1 MMKNRVILGALGFA
15 AAMACGVFV
24 SLQSSELRQF
34 TELQTKVPGG
44 RVPAAIRRDLDFSG
58 LQGQELI
65 NASRKRLLTAAR
77 VILQDDQQGIEL
89 GHFVMSDAD
98 GRIQLACDLYDQIQM
113 TFVAEGVASSG
124 EKTEMTIQGPCVAD
138 QDITQIAPI
147 WIPVN
152 RILAQNPSDAKLTFD
167 GGTTNF
173 TFANVLDA
181 WPTQWALESIRLYNS
196 GHEDQEVTISHQEAL
211 QITNQSFDLN
221 WHLSSS
227 SSPTATSSTTTNQ

>member
-1 MMKNRVILGALGFA
+1 MKSRVIVGALGFA

-34 TELQTKVPGG
+34 TELQTKSPNA

-58 LQGQELI
+58 LQGQALI

-89 GHFVMSDAD
+89 GHFVMSDSS
-98 GRIQLACDLYDQIQM
+98 GHRQLACDLYDQVQI

-124 EKTEMTIQGPCVAD
+124 EKTEMTIEAPCVAG

-147 WIPVN
+147 WIPVA
-152 RILAQNPSDAKLTFD
+152 RILGRPPGDTQLTFD

-173 TFANVLDA
+173 KFSNVLDA

-196 GHEDQEVTISHQEAL
+196 GSEDQEVTISHQEAL
-211 QITNQSFDLN
+211 QITNQSFGLN
-221 WHLSSS
+221 WRENAG
-227 SSPTATSSTTTNQ
+227 PATDTHAKF

>member
-1 MMKNRVILGALGFA
+1 MKNRVIVGAVGFA

-24 SLQSSELRQF
+24 SLQSAELRQF
-34 TELQTKVPGG
+34 TELQTKLPGA

-89 GHFVMSDAD
+89 GHFVMSDAE
-98 GRIQLACDLYDQIQM
+98 GRSQLACDLYDQIQM

-124 EKTEMTIQGPCVAD
+124 EKTEMMIEGPCVAD
-138 QDITQIAPI
+138 LDITQIAPI

-152 RILAQNPSDAKLTFD
+152 RILAQNPGDAKLTFD
-167 GGTTNF
+167 GGATNF
-173 TFANVLDA
+173 KFANVLDA
-181 WPTQWALESIRLYNS
+181 WPTKWALESIRLYNS
-196 GHEDQEVTISHQEAL
+196 GRENQEVTISHQDAL
-211 QITNQSFDLN
+211 QITSQSFDLN
-221 WHLSSS
+221 WRQSANSSG
-227 SSPTATSSTTTNQ
+227 ATDSATTRQ